1 MIKRLILTGAFSLIA
16 PFIGFAQYAPS
27 STPAVENTTTTNFTA
42 DVTFAGEVAATTFE
56 GDGSA
61 LSGISAAAPNNTT
74 TTNFTQRAAFA
85 DGITGG
91 TEGYY
96 LDMSGNG
103 FVYQVGAISVMNF
116 GDFIQQINVQDT
128 ALQVLSTGEAN
139 IIYASPDGWVG
150 IATDSQAGAN
160 VLTVNGGAKIGN
172 LMTIESTA
180 TTASIKE
187 SAGDNG
193 IDIYNGDLLVA
204 GGVSLDFN
212 GYILKDN
219 GTEWEVETDA
229 VAGDDIVNFTTMKA
243 QSFDLSGALKA
254 DTGDPAGV
262 EGIMT
267 INTFDNV
274 IKIYA
279 DGAWR
284 TLASW

>member
-1 MIKRLILTGAFSLIA
+1 
-16 PFIGFAQYAPS
+16 
-27 STPAVENTTTTNFTA
+27 
-42 DVTFAGEVAATTFE
+42 
-56 GDGSA
+56 
-61 LSGISAAAPNNTT
+61 
-74 TTNFTQRAAFA
+74 
-85 DGITGG
+85 
-91 TEGYY
+91 
-96 LDMSGNG
+96 
-103 FVYQVGAISVMNF
+103 
-116 GDFIQQINVQDT
+116 
-128 ALQVLSTGEAN
+128 
-139 IIYASPDGWVG
+139 
-150 IATDSQAGAN
+150 
-160 VLTVNGGAKIGN
+160 
-172 LMTIESTA
+172 MTIESTA